1 MPSSKLKEKIRETVR
16 AKLRE
21 RNKKERK
28 QTEGGVNIEGVTKP
42 KRRKPKKVKEQEQK
56 KHKPASVSVG
66 ARGGRYIQEA
76 SGHKRY
82 MKDGGLSGRKKISKS
97 IQEGI
102 AEIVREDSIRE
113 FISKFKRRQS

>member
-1 MPSSKLKEKIRETVR
+1 
-16 AKLRE
+16 
-21 RNKKERK
+21 
-28 QTEGGVNIEGVTKP
+28 
-42 KRRKPKKVKEQEQK
+42 
-56 KHKPASVSVG
+56 VSVG